1 MVSECVAIM
10 EKEWKIKEKE
20 VKLILFL
27 YIYFIFLFSRM
38 KQTLINNGQNKLVRK
53 NSSCFNVIPF
63 TCWSFV
69 VVVLILVFWLVLV
82 AFDFLYLF
90 FFLSPLFYS
99 WFLIIF
105 LHTQNGWVWEKIR
118 RNSTIHIHN
127 STNYIFLQSTL
138 DIIYLILMKC
148 WKDFSLLLLL
158 ACFILSLSLS
168 RTTSIYSIYSRLM
181 MGHDFYRS
189 TTTTTTKKKWISL
202 KFDELWMIFEWR
214 CDTSIDRIVVIR
226 KCFVPIVFKLSTKN
240 TKIKLYEIVA
250 FVIDTVY

>member
-1 MVSECVAIM
+1 MDKINWY
-10 EKEWKIKEKE
+10 EKTHRVLMWY
-20 VKLILFL
+20 LLLAGRSSLLFL
-27 YIYFIFLFSRM
+27 FLSFDLCLWHLIFCIY
-38 KQTLINNGQNKLVRK
+38 
-53 NSSCFNVIPF
+53 
-63 TCWSFV
+63 
-69 VVVLILVFWLVLV
+69 
-82 AFDFLYLF
+82 F

-158 ACFILSLSLS
+158 ACFILSLS

-240 TKIKLYEIVA
+240 TKIKLYESVA